1 MEEYPVARFYRDA
14 KVLEVGRAPRG
25 AADADRRAWPAGR
38 VNAAGQ
44 RLALPPCRT
53 GGVGSSPRRTRFLA
67 VGGLATIVAFLI
79 FNFLVHG
86 FATGYDAPLS
96 GQPYLAYAIANVV
109 GMVVS
114 YRGSRSWVQDR
125 PRERLTAAG

>member
-1 MEEYPVARFYRDA
+1 MSNRWRR
-14 KVLEVGRAPRG
+14 VLTEAY
-25 AADADRRAWPAGR
+25 
-38 VNAAGQ
+38 
-44 RLALPPCRT
+44 
-53 GGVGSSPRRTRFLA
+53 RFLA

-114 YRGSRSWVQDR
+114 YRGSRSWVFKDR
-125 PRERLTAAG
+125 PRERPTAAG